1 MLLTCPHCMTIF
13 RVNADLILPDGQTVR
28 CSICHHVWIASPV
41 LLSAN
46 QPDLQSTDG
55 VFAGSPVRSVSPPS
69 VARERLKNFRKPF
82 LAAILAATLA
92 SGIILNRGMITAY
105 LPSLINGFDRI
116 GLSIRP
122 TLAQLQVA
130 GLNASYVGD
139 TMRVSGGLRNIGMWR
154 THSADLRV
162 SVRGDDGLVMQEMV
176 IRPEDEVIDS
186 KAESKF
192 FVQLAVEAGP
202 EAHVTVTP
210 LANRVHR

>member
-46 QPDLQSTDG
+46 QSDLQSTDG

-69 VARERLKNFRKPF
+69 VVRERLKNFRKPF
-82 LAAILAATLA
+82 LAAVLAATLA
-92 SGIILNRGMITAY
+92 SGVILNRGMITAY

-162 SVRGDDGLVMQEMV
+162 SVRGDDGFVMQEMV
-176 IRPEDEVIDS
+176 IRPDDDVIDS
-186 KAESKF
+186 QAESRF

>member
-46 QPDLQSTDG
+46 QPDLHSTDG
-55 VFAGSPVRSVSPPS
+55 LFAGSPVRSVSPPS
-69 VARERLKNFRKPF
+69 VARERVKNFRKPF
-82 LAAILAATLA
+82 LAAILAATLV

-116 GLSIRP
+116 GLPIRP

>member
-13 RVNADLILPDGQTVR
+13 WVNADLILPDGQTVR
-28 CSICHHVWIASPV
+28 CSICHHVWIASLV
-41 LLSAN
+41 LPSTN

-55 VFAGSPVRSVSPPS
+55 AFAGSPIRSVSPPS

-82 LAAILAATLA
+82 LAAVLAATLV
-92 SGIILNRGMITAY
+92 SGVILNRDLITAY
-105 LPSLINGFDRI
+105 LPFLINGFDRI

-162 SVRGDDGLVMQEMV
+162 SVRGEDGFVMQEMV
-176 IRPEDEVIDS
+176 IRPDDDVIDS
-186 KAESKF
+186 QAESRF

-202 EAHVTVTP
+202 EAHITVTP